1 MNVHVTIGNK
11 IINTLPN
18 VSGMYS
24 MYDRFYGPAVRVTF
38 HNGHELSIVANPG
51 FNRGARYA
59 SGDLCEI
66 AVFDETDEF
75 TQRFFTIADDVM
87 GYCTMEEIMSV
98 AERISNV

>member
-24 MYDRFYGPAVRVTF
+24 LYDRVMGPAVRVTF
-38 HNGHELSIVANPG
+38 RNGHELSIVANPG
-51 FNRGARYA
+51 FGRGGRYA

-66 AVFDETDEF
+66 AVFDKDYEF
-75 TQRFFTIADDVM
+75 TYRFFGTNEDVL
-87 GYCTMEEIMSV
+87 GYRTMEEIMTV

>member
-18 VSGMYS
+18 VSGMRGMS
-24 MYDRFYGPAVRVTF
+24 HRLYGPAIRVTF
-38 HNGHELSIVANPG
+38 RNGHELSIVANPG
-51 FNRGARYA
+51 FGRGGRYA

-66 AVFDETDEF
+66 AVFTEDADF
-75 TQRFFTIADDVM
+75 TRRFFDINDDVM
-87 GYCTMEEIMSV
+87 GYCTMDEIMKV